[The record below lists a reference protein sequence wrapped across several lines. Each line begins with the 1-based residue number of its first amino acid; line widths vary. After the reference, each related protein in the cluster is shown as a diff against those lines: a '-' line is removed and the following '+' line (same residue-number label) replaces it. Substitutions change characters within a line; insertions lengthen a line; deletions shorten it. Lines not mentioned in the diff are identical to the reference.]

1 MLSVQ
6 TNMAALNANRQLGM
20 TTKANTK
27 RSEKLSSGYRI
38 NRAADDAAGLS
49 ISEKMRRQIRGLTQ
63 ATANAQDGISM
74 VQIGEGALNE
84 VHDMLHR
91 ANELAIKAATGTL
104 QDMDR
109 AMIDEEIQQ
118 LKAEIDSTGRNT
130 SFNDILLFP
139 ENGWAPAN
147 AGYVETKSYDIF
159 YDPRDGSMVV
169 NAAQA
174 GPGVSGTGRA
184 ASAVQVSSG
193 SKLADMIANDI
204 VPNAVKQI
212 LDTFTPLKTA
222 VGNDT
227 IKMSLDVAYIDGKN
241 QTLAYASF
249 RYGSSGKP
257 VSMGIRVDSADFK
270 EADVNGTGDRVEVL
284 KSTLTHEL
292 MHSVM
297 QYTLTDG
304 MSGRRGGKYPT
315 WFVEGTAQLAG
326 GGFSIG
332 WNDALTAYAHQ
343 LTSENDASQDG
354 NIASYLKRYTM
365 AGRPYGH
372 GYLGTAYFGYL
383 AGGGETSGKSL
394 KDTVTDGMNL
404 IFEDLLKGQTLD
416 SVLKNRAGITTADM
430 NQRFKTGEAKLTEFV
445 RRLAYESNHPKSG
458 AGSFV
463 AASLD
468 AGGSSLLASGWDP
481 SQPFQIDP
489 DRIRVDYGGAA
500 VVGLQVGVEPGT
512 HIDVNLYQMNAKALG
527 LEDTNVRTME
537 DADLAIEGIK
547 RSIQYVSNVR
557 SYYGAVQNRL
567 EHTINNLN
575 NITENTTEAESR
587 IRDTD
592 VAELMVRHSNNQ
604 ILMQAGTSMLTQANQ
619 QSQMILSLL
628 G

>member
-6 TNMAALNANRQLGM
+6 TNMAALNANRQLGL
-20 TTKANTK
+20 TTKENAKT
-27 RSEKLSSGYRI
+27 SERLSSGYRI

-49 ISEKMRRQIRGLTQ
+49 ISEKMRRQVRGLTQ
-63 ATANAQDGISM
+63 AAANAQDGISM

-249 RYGSSGKP
+249 WYGSSGKP

-326 GGFSIG
+326 GGFSTG

-343 LTSENDASQDG
+343 LTSENDASQDS
-354 NIASYLKRYTM
+354 NIASYLRRYTM

-372 GYLGTAYFGYL
+372 GYLGTAYLGWLANGKGDVTGENIAAGMNKIFTDLL
-383 AGGGETSGKSL
+383 AGKPLGTAIQQNTG
-394 KDTVTDGMNL
+394 
-404 IFEDLLKGQTLD
+404 
-416 SVLKNRAGITTADM
+416 GITEAEL
-430 NQRFKTGEAKLTEFV
+430 NSRFKNGNAELTEFV
-445 RRLAYESNHPKSG
+445 RRLAYKSKDG
-458 AGSFV
+458 AGSV
-463 AASLD
+463 VVPPTEGGLG
-468 AGGSSLLASGWDP
+468 AGGSSLLGSGWDP

-512 HIDVNLYQMNAKALG
+512 HIDVNLYQMNSKALG

>member
-1 MLSVQ
+1 M
-6 TNMAALNANRQLGM
+6 
-20 TTKANTK
+20 
-27 RSEKLSSGYRI
+27 
-38 NRAADDAAGLS
+38 
-49 ISEKMRRQIRGLTQ
+49 
-63 ATANAQDGISM
+63 
-74 VQIGEGALNE
+74 
-84 VHDMLHR
+84 
-91 ANELAIKAATGTL
+91 
-104 QDMDR
+104 
-109 AMIDEEIQQ
+109 
-118 LKAEIDSTGRNT
+118 
-130 SFNDILLFP
+130 
-139 ENGWAPAN
+139 
-147 AGYVETKSYDIF
+147 
-159 YDPRDGSMVV
+159 
-169 NAAQA
+169 
-174 GPGVSGTGRA
+174 
-184 ASAVQVSSG
+184 
-193 SKLADMIANDI
+193 
-204 VPNAVKQI
+204 
-212 LDTFTPLKTA
+212 
-222 VGNDT
+222 
-227 IKMSLDVAYIDGKN
+227 
-241 QTLAYASF
+241 
-249 RYGSSGKP
+249 
-257 VSMGIRVDSADFK
+257 
-270 EADVNGTGDRVEVL
+270 
-284 KSTLTHEL
+284 
-292 MHSVM
+292 
-297 QYTLTDG
+297 
-304 MSGRRGGKYPT
+304 
-315 WFVEGTAQLAG
+315 EGTAQLAG
-326 GGFSIG
+326 GGFSTG

-354 NIASYLKRYTM
+354 NIANYLKRYTM

-468 AGGSSLLASGWDP
+468 AGGSSLLGSGWDP

>member
-1 MLSVQ
+1 MLSVK
-6 TNMAALNANRQLGM
+6 TNLSALNANRQLGI
-20 TTKANTK
+20 TTKENAK

-63 ATANAQDGISM
+63 AAANAQDGISM

-91 ANELAIKAATGTL
+91 AIELAIRAATGTL

-147 AGYVETKSYDIF
+147 AGYVETKSYDIV

-174 GPGVSGTGRA
+174 GPGVSGAGRA
-184 ASAVQVSSG
+184 DSAVKVSSG
-193 SKLADMIANDI
+193 SKLADMIANEI

-212 LDTFTPLKTA
+212 LKTFEPLKNA

-257 VSMGIRVDSADFK
+257 VSMGIRVDSADFR
-270 EADVNGTGDRVEVL
+270 ESDVNGTGDRVEVL

-304 MSGRRGGKYPT
+304 MSGRKGDKYPT

-326 GGFSIG
+326 GGFATG
-332 WNDALTAYAHQ
+332 WNDVLTSYAHK

-354 NIASYLKRYTM
+354 NIASYLRRYTM

-394 KDTVTDGMNL
+394 KKTVTDGMNK
-404 IFEDLLKGQTLD
+404 IFTDLLTGQKLD

-445 RRLAYESNHPKSG
+445 RKLAYESKDG
-458 AGSFV
+458 AGSFA
-463 AASLD
+463 AASLND
-468 AGGSSLLASGWDP
+468 GGSSLLGSGWDP

-489 DRIRVDYGGAA
+489 DRIRVDYSGAA
-500 VVGLQVGVEPGT
+500 VVGLQVGAEPGI
-512 HIDVNLYQMNAKALG
+512 HIDVNLYQMNSKALG

-557 SYYGAVQNRL
+557 SYYGAIQNRL

-575 NITENTTEAESR
+575 NITENTIEAESG

-592 VAELMVRHSNNQ
+592 VAELMVHHSNDQ
-604 ILMQAGTSMLTQANQ
+604 ILMQAGASVLAQANQ
-619 QSQMILSLL
+619 QSQLILSLL